1 MKSSK
6 HARVSSL
13 IITLSP
19 YRSQFHHE
27 ERHGVQIFV
36 CLESPQI
43 AVLFS
48 FLHSKH
54 RPAACAH
61 IRHLSRYIL
70 SRSLFKFSREFHHD
84 PRWWCWRAW
93 RHWVFSDLSRLS
105 PRGLKLIA
113 IIASSY
119 FAVSITSNPVHRGKK
134 KQKLSAVEFHIPAFT
149 IITQPKT
156 RSDHQKFNLARLKEF
171 RFS

>member
-1 MKSSK
+1 MTSHTEHLK
-6 HARVSSL
+6 L
-13 IITLSP
+13 P
-19 YRSQFHHE
+19 
-27 ERHGVQIFV
+27 
-36 CLESPQI
+36 
-43 AVLFS
+43 FS
-48 FLHSKH
+48 
-54 RPAACAH
+54 
-61 IRHLSRYIL
+61 
-70 SRSLFKFSREFHHD
+70 SRSCTRSIARQRALISDTSRVTFH
-84 PRWWCWRAW
+84 PARYSNFPGNFITIRAGGVGERW

-134 KQKLSAVEFHIPAFT
+134 KQKLSAAVEFHIPAFT